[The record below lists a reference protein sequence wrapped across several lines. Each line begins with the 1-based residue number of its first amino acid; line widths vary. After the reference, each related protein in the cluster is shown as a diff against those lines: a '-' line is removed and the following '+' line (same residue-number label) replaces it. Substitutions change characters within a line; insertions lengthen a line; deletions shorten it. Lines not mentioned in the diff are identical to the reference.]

1 MRRREFISVLGGTAM
16 AAPFVTWARAAHA
29 QQGEKPV
36 IGMLQPASP
45 EGNAR
50 RIDAFLKG
58 LAEAGFVDGKNVTI
72 AYRWADNQTDKLA
85 PLAADLARLN
95 VAVIFTPASIPTTRA
110 ARAATSTIP
119 IVFATG
125 ADPVATGVVASLNRP
140 GGNVT
145 GVTSSN
151 IDIASKRL
159 DMLHQL
165 VPQAKR
171 CFVLVNPA
179 SPTAPSFVKDVQAGA
194 SRLDIQVD
202 TLKGGTESEIDAA
215 FAGLPA
221 GSDRMLLSSPEP
233 FLYSRRTQIIALA
246 ARHNVPAAF
255 DTRDYVDDGGLLS
268 YGADFLDVLRRAGV
282 YVGRVLKGEKPET
295 LPVEQSNKFELAI
308 NMRTAKALGLT
319 IPPQL
324 LALADEVIE

>member
-1 MRRREFISVLGGTAM
+1 MRRRDFVSLVGGTAM
-16 AAPFVTWARAAHA
+16 AAPFVSSLRAAHA
-29 QQGEKPV
+29 QRDGKPV
-36 IGMLQPASP
+36 IGMLHSASL

-50 RIDAFLKG
+50 RVDAFLKG

-72 AYRWADNQTDKLA
+72 IHRWADNQTERLA

-95 VAVIFTPASIPTTRA
+95 VAVIATPASIPATRA
-110 ARAATSTIP
+110 AQAATSTIP

-125 ADPVATGVVASLNRP
+125 ADPVAAGVVASFNRP

-145 GVTSSN
+145 GVASLNS
-151 IDIASKRL
+151 DIASKRL
-159 DMLHQL
+159 DVLHQL
-165 VPQAKR
+165 VPRAKR
-171 CFVLVNPA
+171 CFVLVNPD
-179 SPTAPSFVKDVQAGA
+179 SPVAASFVKDVEAGA
-194 SRLDIQVD
+194 SRLDLQIE
-202 TLKGGTESEIDAA
+202 TLRAGTDSEIDAA

-221 GSDRMLLSSPEP
+221 GSDRVLLSSPSP
-233 FLYSRRTQIIALA
+233 FLYGRRAQIIALA
-246 ARHNVPAAF
+246 ARYNLPAAF

-282 YVGRVLKGEKPET
+282 CVGRILKGEKPAT

-308 NMRTAKALGLT
+308 NLRTAKALGLT